1 MEEKSKP
8 KVRTFKSD
16 EKDWKGESKT
26 FDFLYTENT
35 CPAEGGKGVHFYE
48 HDKTLNECEHDYEYD
63 YDTLSTQMDGFDDCV
78 YEICATA
85 YYQPVG
91 KINNTTT
98 DYAVIDR
105 DIANTNEVTLKYFTD
120 VEKSIPVK
128 ALESGFVKLQKP
140 EMKDD
145 TIARVKWGVY
155 YCVEIARKGHL
166 HKPKHLEVIIQDR
179 LADYS
184 EFGTRD
190 IPGLKRRVKQTL
202 FDIMTDVLKNPCDWS
217 DDYNEKYL
225 AWELENMMEE
235 NKTPEKEE
243 GKEDCQG
250 K

>member
-1 MEEKSKP
+1 MTDNK
-8 KVRTFKSD
+8 FLSD
-16 EKDWKGESKT
+16 VKDWKGELKT
-26 FDFLYTENT
+26 FDFTYTENT

-63 YDTLSTQMDGFDDCV
+63 YDTCQTQMVGFDDCV
-78 YEICATA
+78 YDVRVIA

-98 DYAVIDR
+98 GYSVVDM
-105 DIANTNEVTLKYFTD
+105 DIANTNEITLKYFKD

-128 ALESGFVKLQKP
+128 ALESGFVKLQRP
-140 EMKDD
+140 ELKDD

-155 YCVEIARKGHL
+155 YCVDIARTGKL
-166 HKPKHLEVIIQDR
+166 PKSKHLEVVILDR

-190 IPGLKRRVKQTL
+190 IPGLKIRVKNTIM
-202 FDIMTDVLKNPCDWS
+202 DIMSDVLRNPCDWS
-217 DDYNEKYL
+217 EKYNEEYL
-225 AWELENMMEE
+225 AHEMRGMMEE
-235 NKTPEKEE
+235 IPEKE
-243 GKEDCQG
+243 GKEDCQS